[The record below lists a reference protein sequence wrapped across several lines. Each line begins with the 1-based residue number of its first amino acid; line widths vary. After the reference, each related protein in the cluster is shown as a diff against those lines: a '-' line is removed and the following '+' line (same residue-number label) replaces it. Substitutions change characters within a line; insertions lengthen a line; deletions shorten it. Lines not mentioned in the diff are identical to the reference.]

1 MSEESIGNITKSGS
15 NFAPTFV
22 DHHVLAD
29 INFDRHCLVKKNIFI
44 PEKVINLYIS
54 YTLGLQLR
62 NLNTDFTLCN
72 CLFGSV
78 NLTKNADLDKYKNSE
93 YGIGF
98 DSGSEF
104 SLSDDS
110 IGKNVN
116 IFGADKS
123 WSVHVNNKR
132 KDILILN
139 EGPTQALDDMT
150 LTAEAKYSINYKQS
164 EKKFVLSLNYKGN
177 IGFLFVIK
185 QRYEQKVYQK
195 HIDAKYIIKSIY
207 FW

>member
-1 MSEESIGNITKSGS
+1 MSEESIGNIAKSGS
-15 NFAPTFV
+15 SFAPTFV

-44 PEKVINLYIS
+44 PKKVINQYIS
-54 YTLGLQLR
+54 YTLGPQLR

-78 NLTKNADLDKYKNSE
+78 NLTKNAELDKYKNSE

-110 IGKNVN
+110 IGKNIN

-132 KDILILN
+132 KGILILN

>member
-1 MSEESIGNITKSGS
+1 MSEESIGNIAKSGS
-15 NFAPTFV
+15 SFAPTFV

-132 KDILILN
+132 KGILILN

-185 QRYEQKVYQK
+185 QRYKQKVYQK
-195 HIDAKYIIKSIY
+195 YIDANYIIKSIY

>member
-1 MSEESIGNITKSGS
+1 MSEESIGNIAKSGS
-15 NFAPTFV
+15 SFAPTFV

-44 PEKVINLYIS
+44 PKKVINLYIS
-54 YTLGLQLR
+54 YTLGPQLR

-110 IGKNVN
+110 IGKNIN

-123 WSVHVNNKR
+123 C
-132 KDILILN
+132 
-139 EGPTQALDDMT
+139 AC
-150 LTAEAKYSINYKQS
+150 
-164 EKKFVLSLNYKGN
+164 
-177 IGFLFVIK
+177 
-185 QRYEQKVYQK
+185 
-195 HIDAKYIIKSIY
+195 
-207 FW
+207 

>member
-1 MSEESIGNITKSGS
+1 MSEESIGNIAKSGS
-15 NFAPTFV
+15 SFAPTFV

-132 KDILILN
+132 KGILILN

-185 QRYEQKVYQK
+185 QRYKQKVYQK
-195 HIDAKYIIKSIY
+195 YIDAKYIIKSIY